1 MFYLQKQILLYLLKS
16 YSMKKYILLIIIA
29 FHSVVLFSQ
38 KANSGIKV
46 TFERKSNGS
55 LIENQDLVVF
65 YANENNGWLTTE
77 KRISTQ
83 LPTPFEENFIDYK
96 NNNWYQ
102 KATLKASK
110 EIVTLDSLSIGKQ
123 KFELLSDTKTILGYE
138 CHKAKIIV
146 NSNTIEV
153 WYTNELGFKG
163 APSILGQNLGFVLEL
178 NRNGNYQVLATKIEI
193 IKKFPLQMNVP
204 KPNQLKVDLLT
215 YRDLLWKSR
224 FTSLSVFKN
233 EIINFSDESKS
244 NDSIFRFANG
254 TIIVKKVRI
263 PEIKNGSQLFV
274 DVTEQSNGDAYDRTG
289 SVFIIPT
296 SSKISF
302 LDGLKNGVAAL
313 PIYENGN
320 GKKYQG
326 VVKTND
332 YEPLLELMRFFTPFG
347 VKKYNTI
354 QLKNKVWQ
362 DSVYYRQDISEMND
376 LLSNQEVYI
385 GMNIG
390 NYDKGGHKVSLNLT
404 IHPEEISKKTLQN
417 IPLFNTNNIME
428 MAGQEYGSMFNSE
441 KGLEVKFTLTK
452 PLKNARLRF
461 ITTGHGGWENG
472 DEFVPKKN
480 SVFLDEKLA
489 FAFVPWRQDCGSYR
503 LSNPASGN
511 FENGL
516 SSSDYSR
523 SNWCPGTVTNP
534 IFIDLGDL
542 SAGEHT
548 LRIQIPLGANEGSS
562 FSAWNVSGVLIGE

>member
-1 MFYLQKQILLYLLKS
+1 
-16 YSMKKYILLIIIA
+16 MKKQLLLLIIA

-38 KANSGIKV
+38 KSNSGIKV

-55 LIENQDLVVF
+55 LIENQDPVVF
-65 YANENNGWLTTE
+65 YANQNNGWLTTE

-96 NNNWYQ
+96 NNNWFQ
-102 KATLKASK
+102 KATLKPSK

-123 KFELLSDTKTILGYE
+123 KFEILTDTKTILGYE

-178 NRNGNYQVLATKIEI
+178 NRNGNYQVLATKIEK
-193 IKKFPLQMNVP
+193 IKKFPLQMNLP
-204 KPNQLKVDLLT
+204 RPNQPKVDLLT

-224 FTSLSVFKN
+224 FVTLPVFKN
-233 EIINFSDESKS
+233 EVINFSEESKS
-244 NDSIFRFANG
+244 NDSIYRFANG

-263 PEIKNGSQLFV
+263 PTIKNGSQLFV

-404 IHPEEISKKTLQN
+404 LHPEEISKKTLQN

-452 PLKNARLRF
+452 PIKNARLRY

-480 SVFLDEKLA
+480 TIFLDGKET
-489 FAFVPWRQDCGSYR
+489 FSFTPWRQDCGSYR

-511 FENGL
+511 FPNGL

-523 SNWCPGTVTNP
+523 ANWCPGTVTNP
-534 IFIDLGDL
+534 MFIDLGDL
-542 SAGEHT
+542 EAGNHN
-548 LRIQIPLGANEGSS
+548 IQIKIPQGLPEGSS
-562 FSAWNVSGVLIGE
+562 FSSWNISGVLLGE